1 MRNRHSTGVPGVNRR
16 VAHDVRTT
24 PWAALLLT
32 LVLALAGCSGG
43 DADKSE
49 SGGPAGETASEPI
62 ATDAQLGAVK
72 GRLTDTAAAEVLA
85 QVTEV
90 VDRWFDN
97 AYAGDYP
104 REKFDTAFADF
115 TKDARGLAVQQ
126 AAILSNTEVGA
137 DLEAVEI
144 TQRVVRV
151 DVLAPKGKVAGAT
164 VRFRLGVA
172 MSGGVERTD
181 RVTGRLMLTPV
192 AGGWQVFG
200 FDVLR
205 GEEGS

>member
-1 MRNRHSTGVPGVNRR
+1 M
-16 VAHDVRTT
+16 RTT

-32 LVLALAGCSGG
+32 LVLALAGCSSG
-43 DADKSE
+43 DDDPAE

-62 ATDAQLGAVK
+62 ATDAALGVVK
-72 GRLTDTAAAEVLA
+72 GALSDAAAAAVLA
-85 QVTEV
+85 EVTQV

-97 AYAGDYP
+97 AYVGDYP

-126 AAILSNTEVGA
+126 AAILSNADLGA
-137 DLEAVEI
+137 DLEAVEA

-151 DVLAPKGKVAGAT
+151 DVLVPKGKLAGAT
-164 VRFRLGVA
+164 VRFRLVIA
-172 MSGGVERTD
+172 MTGAVERTD

-200 FDVLR
+200 FDVQR
-205 GEEGS
+205 DEEGS